1 MSKNLEVALPNGNV
15 CYLTST
21 AMRTAA
27 KFLRWETFNCG
38 QYRRAGFELRADD
51 TVIDVGANIGMF
63 ALWTEPQ
70 IPGGRLICVEP
81 NPSALEC
88 LRINVSQNE
97 LRNIVIVPAAAGNE
111 NGTMELI
118 CHPGWEALAHSASV
132 EAPWFYTTSR
142 MGRLVRWLLR
152 GSLRQADQAVAA
164 KSLVVQQIPLSCIMD
179 EYDVTRVNL
188 LKIDCE
194 GSEYEV
200 LRSLDASHWARIDR
214 VVIEYHDFGDDRNH
228 CELIEI
234 LHNNGFDAEVAHT
247 KMESLSAFFGARVGI
262 IWAKKRGVHRDVEVG
277 TPNRNRPARVKR
289 AA

>member
-1 MSKNLEVALPNGNV
+1 MNKNLEVALPNGNV

-21 AMRTAA
+21 AMRTVA
-27 KFLRWETFNCG
+27 KFLRWETFNRG

-70 IPGGRLICVEP
+70 IPGGRLICIEP

-88 LRINVSQNE
+88 LRINISQNE
-97 LRNIVIVPAAAGNE
+97 LRNVIIVPAAAGNE

-132 EAPWFYTTSR
+132 DAPWFYTKSR

-152 GSLRQADQAVAA
+152 GSLRHAGQAVAA
-164 KSLVVQQIPLSCIMD
+164 KSTVVQQMPLSRIMD
-179 EYDVTRVNL
+179 EYGVTRVNL

-200 LRSLDASHWARIDR
+200 LRSLDTAHWAKIDR

-228 CELIEI
+228 RELIEI
-234 LHNNGFDAEVAHT
+234 LHSNGFDAEVAHT
-247 KMESLSAFFGARVGI
+247 IMENLSALFGAPVGI
-262 IWAKKRGVHRDVEVG
+262 IWAKKRGLRRDVEVERV
-277 TPNRNRPARVKR
+277 NRSQRARVER

>member
-21 AMRTAA
+21 TMRTAA
-27 KFLRWETFNCG
+27 KFLRWETFNRG
-38 QYRRAGFELRADD
+38 QYSRAGFELGADD
-51 TVIDVGANIGMF
+51 TVIDIGANIGMF

-70 IPGGRLICVEP
+70 IPEGRLICIEP

-88 LRINVSQNE
+88 LRINISRNE
-97 LRNIVIVPAAAGNE
+97 LRNVSIVAAAAGDE

-118 CHPGWEALAHSASV
+118 YHPGWEALAHSASV
-132 EAPWFYTTSR
+132 EAPWFYTKSR
-142 MGRLVRWLLR
+142 MGTFVRWLLR
-152 GSLRQADQAVAA
+152 GAMRQADQPVAA
-164 KSLVVQQIPLSCIMD
+164 KSMMVRQMPLARIMD
-179 EYDVTRVNL
+179 EHGVSRVDL

-200 LRSLDASHWARIDR
+200 LRSLDAAHWARIDR

-228 CELIEI
+228 RELMEI
-234 LHNNGFDAEVAHT
+234 LDDNGFDAEVAYT
-247 KMESLSAFFGARVGI
+247 MMESLSAFFAARVGM
-262 IWAKKRGVHRDVEVG
+262 IWAKKRGVQRDAEARSANGNRRASVE
-277 TPNRNRPARVKR
+277 R